1 MKESKGLLFLLGIML
16 VIVMNGVFALIV
28 STILYFAG
36 GYESYGSAVLNGVI
50 VWMVLLGA
58 DKLLRDALDFTKV
71 MGMKNDKMDI
81 R

>member
-1 MKESKGLLFLLGIML
+1 MEMQILRGSKGLLFLLGLLL
-16 VIVMNGVFALIV
+16 VIVMNGMFALIV

-58 DKLLRDALDFTKV
+58 DKLLRDALDYVKTMRDEK
-71 MGMKNDKMDI
+71 
-81 R
+81 

>member
-1 MKESKGLLFLLGIML
+1 MRESKGLLFLLGILL

-36 GYESYGSAVLNGVI
+36 GYESYGSAVLNGVT

-58 DKLLRDALDFTKV
+58 DKLLRDALDFVKTVRDEK
-71 MGMKNDKMDI
+71 
-81 R
+81 

>member
-1 MKESKGLLFLLGIML
+1 MEMQILRESKGLLFLLGLLL
-16 VIVMNGVFALIV
+16 VIVMNGMFALIV

-58 DKLLRDALDFTKV
+58 DKLLRDALDYVKTMRDEK
-71 MGMKNDKMDI
+71 
-81 R
+81 

>member
-1 MKESKGLLFLLGIML
+1 MRGSKGLLFLLGLLL

-28 STILYFAG
+28 STILYFVG
-36 GYESYGSAVLNGVI
+36 GYESYGSAVLNGAT

-71 MGMKNDKMDI
+71 MGDKN
-81 R
+81 